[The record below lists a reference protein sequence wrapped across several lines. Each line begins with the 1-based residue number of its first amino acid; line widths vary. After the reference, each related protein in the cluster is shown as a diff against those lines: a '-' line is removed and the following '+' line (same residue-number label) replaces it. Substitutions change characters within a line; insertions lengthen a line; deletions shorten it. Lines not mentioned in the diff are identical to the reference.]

1 LRACVYAHVRVPTIP
16 TSLRAR
22 ASYTYTRA
30 SYTYTPTPQNQH
42 RYLDPARLTAPWSQ
56 ENACL
61 LLSSLAVATTSAFFA
76 VPISFYVIEELKL
89 DAAATNIAQQMIALP
104 QAFQVPIGL
113 LTDCV
118 PVRKRCV
125 FWFVGGIRAIHLFIV
140 ITNVCI
146 YI

>member
-1 LRACVYAHVRVPTIP
+1 MRNCLLVYTHVCACVSILYVP
-16 TSLRAR
+16 TSLSLSLCAR
-22 ASYTYTRA
+22 ASYTNEL
-30 SYTYTPTPQNQH
+30 PTTQNQKN

-76 VPISFYVIEELKL
+76 VPIAFYVIEELKL

-125 FWFVGGIRAIHLFIV
+125 F
-140 ITNVCI
+140 C
-146 YI
+146 